1 MPLRLKSL
9 ELHGYKT
16 FAAKTNFEFA
26 EGITAI
32 VGPNGSGKSNIAD
45 ALRWVLGEQTYSILR
60 AKKTEDMIFAGSE
73 QRPRAGMASAS
84 IIFDNADSWLPVDFS
99 EVGLSRRA
107 YRDGRNEYL
116 LNSQHVRLKDI
127 NELLAQSGLS
137 ERTYTILGQGLVD
150 ASLAL
155 KADERR
161 RLFEEAA
168 GIGLY
173 RARREESLRRLEASQ
188 RNLDRVLD
196 ILAELEPRL
205 KSLERQAGRAQEY
218 AQVQAD
224 LRVLLHEWYGFHWHR
239 AQGEVTAAMELAR
252 TQGNKS
258 TEARNSYQNVRQE
271 FSIFRDQLNGL
282 RARLNSWHR
291 QSAQLHEKRESISG
305 DLAMFDERQ
314 RSLLDNR
321 LTLLNEQARLAEE
334 FKIALER
341 QYTAEVEANRLQ
353 NEYDEALLHASAAR
367 ASLNKLQEE
376 KSLLGSR
383 NVSARGKL
391 DEINSRQANYQARQN
406 ELADRSENLKEK
418 YKAAIQGIT
427 VAESECAK
435 TTKGLKAAITARQQ
449 EESAVQK
456 SEIALQSAGRQLA
469 KSEEQ
474 VREKQ
479 TVRNAKQAEE
489 ARLKAQLEIL
499 EQAEQ
504 SLAGYADGA
513 KLLLDA
519 ARQAKLPGARGA
531 LSAVMDVPVELEVAI
546 SAALGEY
553 TDAILLTSGLNT
565 EQALMLLDLDQ
576 SGRAS
581 ILPLDWLAP
590 VEPLKVIPD
599 AQCLGVATDLV
610 KVPAELQPAV
620 DLLLGQILIVR
631 DRAAARQVLAG
642 QPKNVRVVTLRGEVF
657 HATGQVLA
665 GKPPKTAA
673 LSRPRL
679 RRELQ
684 ESVMEANRQIS
695 ALDKELGRLIGQTEA
710 TREHE
715 SDCKEDLAKK
725 RISLETAREAERQAQ
740 KLEET
745 AQRQYEWLVSQR
757 KSIEVEML
765 LSDKERQET
774 AVALSQNEIDAVHA
788 QEILRATAAEMATL
802 NLDEFQE
809 QVSYWSTRSA
819 VAQRAR
825 SDAEGRDLERK
836 QISSQLQEQ
845 QTTCESRLKEIDL
858 ALVRLDADREN
869 RRSQAAGINAQLE
882 ELRNL
887 IGPAEK
893 ELETAETQEVE
904 LQKREADGQAVLAR
918 IERAYNQIQ
927 LDQSRKQEA
936 LETLRQKIEDDFGLV
951 AFEYATEVSGPVPLP
966 FDGMVEQLPV
976 VTELAPDLEENLTR
990 QRAQLRRMGA
1000 INPEAQQE
1008 YKSVKERYQFL
1019 TSQVD
1024 DLHKA
1029 EADLR
1034 QVIAELDE
1042 LTRREFQKTFDAVAE
1057 EFHVIFHRLFGGGS
1071 ARLTLTDP
1079 ENLTET
1085 GIDIEARLPGRR
1097 EQGLSLL
1104 SGGERSLTAIALVF
1118 SLLKVSPTPVCVM
1131 DEVDAMLDEA
1141 NVGRFRDLLLELSKD
1156 TQFIIITHN
1165 RNTVQAADVIYGVT
1179 MGRDSSSQIISL
1191 KLDEISEEYLK

>member
-60 AKKTEDMIFAGSE
+60 AKRTEDLIFAGSE
-73 QRPRAGMASAS
+73 QRPRSGMASAG
-84 IIFDNADSWLPVDFS
+84 ITFDNSDGWLPVDFS

-116 LNSQHVRLKDI
+116 LNNQHVRLKDI

-173 RARREESLRRLEASQ
+173 RARREESLHRMETTQ

-196 ILAELEPRL
+196 ILVELEPRL
-205 KSLERQAGRAQEY
+205 KSLERQAVRAEEFSR
-218 AQVQAD
+218 VQTD

-239 AQGEVTAAMELAR
+239 TQRELTEAMELGHAQETKLKEER
-252 TQGNKS
+252 
-258 TEARNSYQNVRQE
+258 ESYQSVRQE
-271 FSIFRDQLNGL
+271 FSTFRDRLNGL

-291 QSAQLHEKRESISG
+291 QSAQLHENRESVSG
-305 DLAMFDERQ
+305 DLAMLDERK
-314 RSLLDNR
+314 RSLLDNQQAVMG
-321 LTLLNEQARLAEE
+321 EQSHLAEE
-334 FKIALER
+334 FKIDQER
-341 QYTAEVEANRLQ
+341 LSEAEAE
-353 NEYDEALLHASAAR
+353 AAR
-367 ASLNKLQEE
+367 LLAEYEE
-376 KSLLGSR
+376 AQTQ
-383 NVSARGKL
+383 ARAAQTGL
-391 DEINSRQANYQARQN
+391 DER
-406 ELADRSENLKEK
+406 
-418 YKAAIQGIT
+418 
-427 VAESECAK
+427 
-435 TTKGLKAAITARQQ
+435 
-449 EESAVQK
+449 
-456 SEIALQSAGRQLA
+456 
-469 KSEEQ
+469 
-474 VREKQ
+474 
-479 TVRNAKQAEE
+479 QAEE
-489 ARLKAQLEIL
+489 SRLESDFGSARKKLEELIARHAGLQARMGELAARSEAQKQKLEAATQAIASADFEVRQASQEFNASRSTRQRAETDLEKAEAEFLSAQKRLAELEEKVKQVQVERATKQVEQARLKAQLDVL

-504 SLAGYADGA
+504 SLAGYAEGA

-519 ARQAKLPGARGA
+519 ARQSKLGGGRGA
-531 LSAVMDVPVELEVAI
+531 LSAVLEVPAELEVAI
-546 SAALGEY
+546 SAALGDY
-553 TDAILLTSGLNT
+553 ADAVLLTSGRDA
-565 EQALMLLDLDQ
+565 EQALALLDSEQ

-581 ILPLDWLAP
+581 ILPLDWLSP
-590 VEPLKVIPD
+590 SEPLKTKPD
-599 AQCLGVATDLV
+599 ANCLGVASDLV
-610 KVPAELQPAV
+610 KVPVELFPAL
-620 DLLLGQILIVR
+620 DLLLGQVLIVR
-631 DRAAARQVLAG
+631 DRTAARGVLAG
-642 QPKNVRVVTLRGEVF
+642 QPKNVRAVTLRGEVF

-665 GKPPKTAA
+665 GKPNKTAV
-673 LSRPRL
+673 LGRPRQ
-679 RRELQ
+679 RREFQ
-684 ESVMEANRQIS
+684 ESLAEIERQIA
-695 ALDKELGRLIGQTEA
+695 ALDIEA
-710 TREHE
+710 KKLSYRIETARVHE
-715 SDCKEDLAKK
+715 TDCKEAVAEKHAGM
-725 RISLETAREAERQAQ
+725 ETARATEHQAQ
-740 KLEET
+740 VQEET
-745 AQRQYEWLVSQR
+745 AQRNQDWQVIQ
-757 KSIEVEML
+757 KQNIESEIAQVDIELQQSVAEM
-765 LSDKERQET
+765 
-774 AVALSQNEIDAVHA
+774 SQNEKDAAQA
-788 QEILRATAAEMATL
+788 QETLRTKTAALATL
-802 NLDEFQE
+802 TLGEFQE
-809 QVSYWSTRSA
+809 QVTFWETRSA
-819 VAQRAR
+819 VTERAL
-825 SDAEGRDLERK
+825 SDARRRHVEHK
-836 QISSQLQEQ
+836 QITARLQEQ
-845 QTTCESRLKEIDL
+845 QARLESRLIVIVSTL
-858 ALVRLDADREN
+858 AELETEREN
-869 RRSQAAGINAQLE
+869 RRVQASGMNVQLE
-882 ELRNL
+882 ELRSL

-893 ELETAETQEVE
+893 ELETTEAKEVE
-904 LQKREADGQAVLAR
+904 LQKKETEGQAALAR
-918 IERAYNQIQ
+918 VERTYNQIQ
-927 LDQSRKQEA
+927 LDLDRKQET
-936 LETLRQKIEDDFGLV
+936 LLNLRQKIEDDFGLV
-951 AFEYATEVSGPVPLP
+951 AFEYAMDVSGPVPLP

-976 VTELAPDLEENLTR
+976 VTVLAPDLEDNMIR

-1008 YKSVKERYQFL
+1008 FKSVKERHFFL
-1019 TSQVD
+1019 TTQVE

-1034 QVIAELDE
+1034 QVITELDE
-1042 LTRREFQKTFDAVAE
+1042 LTRREFQKTFVAVAE
-1057 EFHVIFHRLFGGGS
+1057 EFHMIFHRLFGGGS

-1118 SLLKVSPTPVCVM
+1118 ALLKVSPTPFCVM

-1141 NVGRFRDLLLELSKD
+1141 NVGRFRELLLELSKE

-1179 MGRDSSSQIISL
+1179 MGRDSTSQIIGL

>member
-16 FAAKTNFEFA
+16 FAAKTNFEFS

-73 QRPRAGMASAS
+73 QRPRAGMASAG
-84 IIFDNADSWLPVDFS
+84 ITFDNTDGWLPVDFS
-99 EVGLSRRA
+99 EVSLSRRA

-173 RARREESLRRLEASQ
+173 RARREESLRRLETAQ

-205 KSLERQAGRAQEY
+205 KSLERQAARAQEY
-218 AQVQAD
+218 TQIQAD
-224 LRVLLHEWYGFHWHR
+224 LRVLLHEWYGFHWHH
-239 AQGEVTAAMELAR
+239 AQRDLAEAMDLAR
-252 TQGNKS
+252 TQEAKLN
-258 TEARNSYQNVRQE
+258 EARESYQSVRQE
-271 FSIFRDQLNGL
+271 FSAFRDRLNGL

-291 QSAQLHEKRESISG
+291 QSAKLHENRESLSG
-305 DLAMFDERQ
+305 DLAILDERQ

-321 LTLLNEQARLAEE
+321 QAALSEQSRLAEE
-334 FKIALER
+334 FKIARER
-341 QYTAEVEANRLQ
+341 LSTAETEVARLLA
-353 NEYDEALLHASAAR
+353 EYDEAQTQAKAVQTT
-367 ASLNKLQEE
+367 LNEFQAK
-376 KSLLGSR
+376 KSQFESELE
-383 NVSARGKL
+383 SARKKLNELTTRRAGLQARL
-391 DEINSRQANYQARQN
+391 DE
-406 ELADRSENLKEK
+406 LAMRSETQKCKLE
-418 YKAAIQGIT
+418 AAVQAIAL
-427 VAESECAK
+427 AESEAGHASQEFK
-435 TTKGLKAAITARQQ
+435 TAISARQK
-449 EESAVQK
+449 EETAMQK
-456 SEIALQSAGRQLA
+456 AEAEFQSTQNRLVELEEEFKHRQA
-469 KSEEQ
+469 E
-474 VREKQ
+474 RA
-479 TVRNAKQAEE
+479 AKQSEQ
-489 ARLKAQLEIL
+489 ARLKARLDVL

-513 KLLLDA
+513 KLLLEA
-519 ARQAKLPGARGA
+519 ARQSKLGGA
-531 LSAVMDVPVELEVAI
+531 LGTLSAALDVPAELEMAI

-553 TDAILLTSGLNT
+553 TDAVLLTSGKDA
-565 EQALMLLDLDQ
+565 EKALALLDSDQ
-576 SGRAS
+576 SGRVS
-581 ILPLDWLAP
+581 ILPLDWLSPA
-590 VEPLKVIPD
+590 EPIKMKPD
-599 AQCLGVATDLV
+599 ASCLGVAADLV
-610 KVPAELQPAV
+610 KASTQFLPAL
-620 DLLLGQILIVR
+620 DLLLGQVLIVR
-631 DRAAARQVLAG
+631 DRAAARRVLAG
-642 QPKNVRVVTLRGEVF
+642 QSKNVRVVTLRGEVF

-665 GKPPKTAA
+665 GKPAKTEA
-673 LSRPRL
+673 LGRL
-679 RRELQ
+679 RQRRELL
-684 ESVMEANRQIS
+684 ESMAEAERQIA
-695 ALDKELGRLIGQTEA
+695 ALDKEAKRLSGQVEA
-710 TREHE
+710 AHE
-715 SDCKEDLAKK
+715 YEIDCKERLAEK
-725 RISLETAREAERQAQ
+725 RAGLETARDTERRAQ
-740 KLEET
+740 VREET
-745 AQRQYEWLVSQR
+745 AQRQREWQFNQ
-757 KSIEVEML
+757 KQSIESEIAQ
-765 LSDKERQET
+765 SEKERQQS
-774 AVALSQNEIDAVHA
+774 AVALSQNEKDAAQA
-788 QEILRATAAEMATL
+788 QEALHTKMAALAALTL
-802 NLDEFQE
+802 EEFQG
-809 QVSYWSTRSA
+809 QVTFWGTRSA
-819 VAQRAR
+819 VAETAL
-825 SDAEGRDLERK
+825 SDARRRHLERK
-836 QISSQLQEQ
+836 QIAAHLQEQ
-845 QTTCESRLKEIDL
+845 RDGVESRLTAIDIS
-858 ALVRLDADREN
+858 LVGLETGREN
-869 RRSQAAGINAQLE
+869 QRGQAAGMNAQLE
-882 ELRNL
+882 ELRGL

-893 ELETAETQEVE
+893 ELETAEAQEVE
-904 LQKREADGQAVLAR
+904 LQKKETDGQAVLAR
-918 IERAYNQIQ
+918 VERLYNQIQ
-927 LDQSRKQEA
+927 LDLDRKQEA
-936 LETLRQKIEDDFGLV
+936 LQNLRQKIEDDFGLV
-951 AFEYATEVSGPVPLP
+951 AFEYAIDVSGPVPLP

-976 VTELAPDLEENLTR
+976 VIELAPDLEDNMTR

-1000 INPEAQQE
+1000 VNPEAQQE
-1008 YKSVKERYQFL
+1008 FKSVKERHIFL
-1019 TSQVD
+1019 TSQVE

-1029 EADLR
+1029 ETDLR

-1042 LTRREFQKTFDAVAE
+1042 LTRREFQKTFEAVAE

-1071 ARLTLTDP
+1071 ARLALTNP

-1118 SLLKVSPTPVCVM
+1118 ALLKVSPTPVCVM
-1131 DEVDAMLDEA
+1131 DEVDAMLDET
-1141 NVGRFRDLLLELSKD
+1141 NVGRFRDLLLELRKE